1 MIIKIIPLWSWVFK
15 STFLSLGVKLIP
27 EVSPF
32 PVNGNAQCTLLKTA
46 ILIFPEGNH
55 LCISDHCFSPPGKM
69 LLQSSSFKGNLTPP
83 FSFNKNILYLV
94 ACCLP
99 PSFFLSCVFV
109 FRSFPLPFFLSF
121 YFPSLIC
128 GFLTSILSE
137 FNSFNFLSSS
147 SYQIQHSQL
156 LQIGLFS
163 K

>member
-1 MIIKIIPLWSWVFK
+1 MS
-15 STFLSLGVKLIP
+15 S
-27 EVSPF
+27 VSPRCPPF
-32 PVNGNAQCTLLKTA
+32 LLTPKVSMQQSDHKNAQCTLLTTA

-55 LCISDHCFSPPGKM
+55 LCISDHYFSPPGKM

-83 FSFNKNILYLV
+83 FSFNKNNLYLV

-109 FRSFPLPFFLSF
+109 FPSFLLPFFLSF

-137 FNSFNFLSSS
+137 FNSFNFLFSS

-156 LQIGLFS
+156 LQSAFFS
-163 K
+163 SKFHIHL